1 MVLQRETGRLPLKL
15 QVNVTCD
22 VAKLVRE
29 MAVELA
35 PLMRRWSAPSEK

>member
-15 QVNVTCD
+15 HVNVACD

-29 MAVELA
+29 LAVELA
-35 PLMRRWSAPSEK
+35 LLVRRGSAPSEK